1 MPGQGGAVGELAAAA
16 RRSQLISPLSIS
28 LRCERTFS
36 QRCIHQCILR
46 SPRRAHSSRCIHNQ
60 AGPGCYS
67 SARRSTYRMIK
78 ACAGMRARLEDSAK
92 GWCYLATAQHSD
104 RVDLQVYRDAWHSE
118 LLSTED
124 NVHIRSFS
132 PSTVESALMTKVA
145 SPRSIRNIGA
155 VRNSR
160 YGQGLFGC
168 IQCFRVRRRPAG
180 LP

>member
-1 MPGQGGAVGELAAAA
+1 
-16 RRSQLISPLSIS
+16 
-28 LRCERTFS
+28 
-36 QRCIHQCILR
+36 
-46 SPRRAHSSRCIHNQ
+46 
-60 AGPGCYS
+60 
-67 SARRSTYRMIK
+67 MIK

-155 VRNSR
+155 VRNSVR
-160 YGQGLFGC
+160 TRTVWLHSMLQSTPYSSEKRRKRPKTSQWPCWQLAGPAPC
-168 IQCFRVRRRPAG
+168 EVRVHSEARHSRVRLQA
-180 LP
+180 LLDI

>member
-1 MPGQGGAVGELAAAA
+1 MGELAAAA

-124 NVHIRSFS
+124 NVHKELL
-132 PSTVESALMTKVA
+132 TVYCGKCTDDEGGVTEKYTKHWRRA
-145 SPRSIRNIGA
+145 QLA
-155 VRNSR
+155 VRTRTVWLHSML
-160 YGQGLFGC
+160 QST
-168 IQCFRVRRRPAG
+168 P
-180 LP
+180 